1 MLQGPVLW
9 PILVLMVAVAV
20 GVATWTVVIVRWVYA
35 MREEFNDD
43 IQTTRESFL
52 RELQEVK
59 EGLMDR
65 ISDSMNELGKENRER
80 YHKMDGSVKTLV
92 EFHRHD
98 ITRLGDEIV
107 GLKLTIARAKLNGE
121 TEERRRPHQSNR

>member
-1 MLQGPVLW
+1 MW
-9 PILVLMVAVAV
+9 PILVLVVAVAV

-52 RELQEVK
+52 RELQEAK

-65 ISDSMNELGKENRER
+65 INASMNELGKENRER

-107 GLKLTIARAKLNGE
+107 GLKITMARAKLNNDHE
-121 TEERRRPHQSNR
+121 DKRRPNQSNR